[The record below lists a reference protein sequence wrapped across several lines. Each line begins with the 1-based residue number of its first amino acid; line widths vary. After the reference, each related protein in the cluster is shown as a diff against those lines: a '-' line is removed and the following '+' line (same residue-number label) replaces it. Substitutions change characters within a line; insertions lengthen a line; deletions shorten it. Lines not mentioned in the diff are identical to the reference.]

1 MSLEDRYRRLLAWY
15 PKEHRALHEE
25 EMVAVLLAAAASGRD
40 RPSARE
46 TFDLLQGALTIRLR
60 CAVGP
65 VSRRHWHAAFNLAA
79 LLAPIWL
86 LILELGRAAAY
97 AGDALRYA
105 NNSPE
110 MALKTLAIA
119 LPYGVIAFLAWRNSR
134 KVAATVAWG
143 WTVLYAGLVAS
154 PPDPG
159 LSSIYVVW
167 DGVLLVGSGFESV
180 VRFVLPACLTAVI
193 LTFAPSSGPAPLG
206 ARRLV
211 GWTAVMLASVVAS
224 TQIPL
229 PWAGYLPLLVFA
241 VAAVVAVRSPVGRR
255 AVFIVSPLMSVTFGW
270 LRWVEDPANLPVV
283 AALSAAVLA
292 VTAWLARTTT
302 ASSTPVTLRDL
313 GPGGGMKTATT

>member
-1 MSLEDRYRRLLAWY
+1 MNLEDRYRRLLAWY
-15 PKEHRALHEE
+15 PREHRALHEE
-25 EMVAVLLAAAASGRD
+25 EMVAVLLAAAATGRD
-40 RPSARE
+40 RPSIRE
-46 TFDLLQGALTIRLR
+46 MFDLLQGAFAIRLR
-60 CAVGP
+60 RAVGP

-86 LILELGRAAAY
+86 LITELGRAAAY
-97 AGDALRYA
+97 AGHALRNA
-105 NNSPE
+105 EMGPG

-134 KVAATVAWG
+134 MVAAAVAWG

-154 PPDPG
+154 PPDLG
-159 LSSIYVVW
+159 LSPIYVMW

-180 VRFVLPACLTAVI
+180 VRFVLPACLTAVM
-193 LTFAPSSGPAPLG
+193 LTFTPSSGPAPLG

-211 GWTAVMLASVVAS
+211 GWTAVMLAGVVAS

-255 AVFIVSPLMSVTFGW
+255 AVFIVSPLMSVTLGW

-283 AALSAAVLA
+283 AALSVAVLA
-292 VTAWLARTTT
+292 VTAWLARTGTT
-302 ASSTPVTLRDL
+302 ASSPANV
-313 GPGGGMKTATT
+313 